1 MVLPS
6 VMSDYLTTSELADLL
21 RIKERKVYD
30 LAASGTVPCTRAT
43 GKLLFPRE
51 AISAWL
57 AEHHTGPETTGS
69 LPAVILG
76 SHDPLLDW
84 AIRES
89 RCGLAA
95 LFDSSTDGL
104 SRFADR
110 QGIATGLHL
119 LDGKTGSW
127 NRVAAGAY
135 CAGMQAVLVGWAARQ
150 RGLILSE
157 DAAGRITDI
166 RSLAGRR
173 VAARQP
179 EAGAQGLLLHLL
191 EQSGLSAADVE
202 MSRPVRSEQDA
213 VLMVRDGKADA
224 ALGLASLA
232 GQHRLAFIPLVE
244 ERFDLLV
251 DRRAW
256 FDPPMQTL
264 MAFCRQPEFA
274 TQARDLGGY
283 DLAELGA
290 VRLNGL

>member
-1 MVLPS
+1 
-6 VMSDYLTTSELADLL
+6 MSDYLTTSELAELL

-57 AEHHTGPETTGS
+57 AEHHSGPETAGA
-69 LPAVILG
+69 LPTVMLG

-104 SRFADR
+104 TRFADR
-110 QGIATGLHL
+110 QGVATGLHL
-119 LDGKTGSW
+119 LDAERDSW
-127 NRVAAGAY
+127 NR
-135 CAGMQAVLVGWAARQ
+135 
-150 RGLILSE
+150 
-157 DAAGRITDI
+157 
-166 RSLAGRR
+166 
-173 VAARQP
+173 ARQP

-191 EQSGLSAADVE
+191 KQAGLSASDVE

-213 VLMVRDGKADA
+213 VLMVRDSKADA

-232 GQHRLAFIPLVE
+232 RQHRLTFIPLVE

-256 FDPPMQTL
+256 FDPPMQSL
-264 MAFCRQPEFA
+264 LAFCRQPDFA
-274 TQARDLGGY
+274 AQARDLGGY
-283 DLAELGA
+283 DLAELGV

>member
-1 MVLPS
+1 
-6 VMSDYLTTSELADLL
+6 MSDYLTTSELAELL

-57 AEHHTGPETTGS
+57 AEHHSGPETAGA
-69 LPAVILG
+69 LPTVMLG

-104 SRFADR
+104 TRFADR
-110 QGIATGLHL
+110 QGVATGLHL
-119 LDGKTGSW
+119 LDAESDSW

-135 CAGMQAVLVGWAARQ
+135 CAGMQAVLIGWASRQ

-157 DAAGRITDI
+157 SAVARVTDI
-166 RSLAGRR
+166 RSLAGRKI
-173 VAARQP
+173 AARQP

-191 EQSGLSAADVE
+191 KQAGLSASDVE

-232 GQHRLAFIPLVE
+232 RQHRLTFIPLVE

-256 FDPPMQTL
+256 FDPPMQSL
-264 MAFCRQPEFA
+264 LAFCRQPDFA
-274 TQARDLGGY
+274 AQARDLGGY
-283 DLAELGA
+283 DLAELGV